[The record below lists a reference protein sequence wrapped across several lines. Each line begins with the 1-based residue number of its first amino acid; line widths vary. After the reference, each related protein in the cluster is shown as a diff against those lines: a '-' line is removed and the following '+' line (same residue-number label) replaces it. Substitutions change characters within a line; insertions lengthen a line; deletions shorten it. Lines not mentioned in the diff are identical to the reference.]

1 MRNMKFI
8 VNVVLAVSSIAALA
22 QESARTVQYHS
33 QDIVAIRAK
42 VKYTTLIELPTTE
55 KIMEAATGDKDFW
68 IVDVVGN
75 FCFVHP
81 AKQGIASN
89 LNLITDKG
97 NIYSFTLQDIS
108 GSPGEPDLKVIVE
121 PADRSAIVAASG
133 PAQFVPA
140 AQLEQ
145 SKQQVAALQSH
156 VEQAV
161 DEYKSGY
168 PTQLKFDYVYKANQ
182 APFDIQ
188 SIYHDDK
195 FTYIKTNAPEKFS
208 VYEMKD
214 GKPNLVTYDLRE
226 GTYIIPKI
234 MDDGYVELG
243 KEADELCAE
252 RITRH
257 DREQP
262 YFSHRRAGRDA
273 RRTASRAN
281 TARPFRAAQGRLA
294 EEPQDVRLLGAAL
307 LVIVAALFSS
317 TGKKTPA
324 QQAAAKGQPPQP
336 TLQDNTDN
344 NVQDMKNQVQAERQ
358 KEQQAAMAA
367 AAGQDPAL
375 ASATPAQQAAAA
387 AFGPSGEAPTSCGPG
402 RPCGQAQ
409 QGTMP
414 PQLTPEQ
421 QQAQLIAAKERER
434 ADNSRFASNLVYSR
448 LAEQRNSSRNS
459 KARRCPSSMTIP
471 SGRQRR
477 VSLTHEPEKEQEE
490 TPGGYKR
497 PLEAN
502 IDSAVGQPYLVYE
515 GSVLDTVL

>member
-1 MRNMKFI
+1 MQPIKFI
-8 VNVVLAVSSIAALA
+8 VNAVFAVASIAALA

-42 VKYTTLIELPTTE
+42 VKYTTLIEVPMTE

-81 AKQGIASN
+81 AKQGISSN

-108 GSPGEPDLKVIVE
+108 GSPEEPDLKVIVE
-121 PADRSAIVAASG
+121 PADRSAIVTASG

-161 DEYKSGY
+161 DEYKSAY
-168 PTQLKFDYVYKANQ
+168 PTQLKFDYVYKANE

-243 KEADELCAE
+243 KK
-252 RITRH
+252 RMS
-257 DREQP
+257 
-262 YFSHRRAGRDA
+262 FA
-273 RRTASRAN
+273 R
-281 TARPFRAAQGRLA
+281 
-294 EEPQDVRLLGAAL
+294 
-307 LVIVAALFSS
+307 
-317 TGKKTPA
+317 
-324 QQAAAKGQPPQP
+324 KG
-336 TLQDNTDN
+336 
-344 NVQDMKNQVQAERQ
+344 
-358 KEQQAAMAA
+358 
-367 AAGQDPAL
+367 
-375 ASATPAQQAAAA
+375 
-387 AFGPSGEAPTSCGPG
+387 
-402 RPCGQAQ
+402 
-409 QGTMP
+409 
-414 PQLTPEQ
+414 
-421 QQAQLIAAKERER
+421 
-434 ADNSRFASNLVYSR
+434 
-448 LAEQRNSSRNS
+448 
-459 KARRCPSSMTIP
+459 
-471 SGRQRR
+471 
-477 VSLTHEPEKEQEE
+477 
-490 TPGGYKR
+490 
-497 PLEAN
+497 
-502 IDSAVGQPYLVYE
+502 
-515 GSVLDTVL
+515 